1 MEEKI
6 KINILNPDTW
16 IRGIFMILFGFLSF
30 ISRFILIVISVLQFI
45 LVACTGSLNE
55 NLKKLGETIS
65 TWSYQAFL
73 FLTYNTDEKPFP
85 FSDWPDPKE
94 PIKEIS
100 KSSLISEEDDIPSE
114 KDEIPSFVKEK

>member
-1 MEEKI
+1 MVEKI

-30 ISRFILIVISVLQFI
+30 ISRLILIVISVLQFI
-45 LVACTGSLNE
+45 LLAFRGSLNE
-55 NLKKLGETIS
+55 NLKKLGETVS

-94 PIKEIS
+94 PIEKIS
-100 KSSLISEEDDIPSE
+100 ASSLINEEDD
-114 KDEIPSFVKEK
+114 IPSFVKEK

>member
-6 KINILNPDTW
+6 KINILNLDTW
-16 IRGIFMILFGFLSF
+16 MRGIFMILFGFLSF
-30 ISRFILIVISVLQFI
+30 ISRLILIVISVLQFI
-45 LVACTGSLNE
+45 LIACTGSLNE

-94 PIKEIS
+94 PIEEIS
-100 KSSLISEEDDIPSE
+100 ESSIIIEEDD
-114 KDEIPSFVKEK
+114 IPSFVKEK

>member
-1 MEEKI
+1 
-6 KINILNPDTW
+6 
-16 IRGIFMILFGFLSF
+16 
-30 ISRFILIVISVLQFI
+30 
-45 LVACTGSLNE
+45 LNE

-94 PIKEIS
+94 PIEKIS
-100 KSSLISEEDDIPSE
+100 ESSLISEEDDIPS
-114 KDEIPSFVKEK
+114 FVKEK